1 MTLSR
6 AYRYRQE
13 GPRAPAPGA
22 DPTPVLGAVLEDVR
36 QTLRCPW
43 LDPAVEA
50 AARFP
55 VFFTA
60 AWSAIRPNV
69 GRSLLTLCRSLRT
82 EAANLARALLVPPD
96 LRKRLEPALGEGELT
111 RVEDCVRALHLA
123 SAKYQ
128 VVVHALYRA
137 AQRDRVGGTG
147 GEEPPA
153 RRGVPD
159 WQRWMA
165 ASVVPEES
173 SAVLEEARVALGLPA
188 PPVALRLLARWPP
201 AAAELWRELREAWGS
216 EAWEEAAARLRR
228 LVLAGVATL
237 PHPIELQWAALMV
250 RGFTEEDRLRA
261 AEVLAAHETAM
272 PSQTLASAFAW
283 VSLGA
288 PDVGTEA

>member
-13 GPRAPAPGA
+13 GPRGPASGG
-22 DPTPVLGAVLEDVR
+22 DPTAVLGAVLEDVR

-55 VFFTA
+55 VLLTA

-69 GRSLLTLCRSLRT
+69 GRTLLTLCRSLRT
-82 EAANLARALLVPPD
+82 EAADLARALLGPTD
-96 LRKRLEPALGEGELT
+96 LRKRLEPVLGEGELA

-137 AQRDRVGGTG
+137 ARRDRVGGTG
-147 GEEPPA
+147 GEEPPV

-165 ASVVPEES
+165 AELVPEES
-173 SAVLEEARVALGLPA
+173 RVVLDEARSALGLPA
-188 PPVALRLLARWPP
+188 PPAALRVLARWPP
-201 AAAELWRELREAWGS
+201 AAAELWRELREVWGS
-216 EAWEEAAARLRR
+216 EPWQEAATRLRR
-228 LVLAGVATL
+228 RVLAGVATL

-261 AEVLAAHETAM
+261 AAVLAAHEAAM
-272 PSQTLASAFAW
+272 PSHTLASAFAW
-283 VSLGA
+283 VSLGS
-288 PDVGTEA
+288 PDVGTEV

>member
-13 GPRAPAPGA
+13 GPRAPAAGA

-55 VFFTA
+55 VFLAA

-82 EAANLARALLVPPD
+82 EAADLARALLGPPD
-96 LRKRLEPALGEGELT
+96 LRKRLEPILGEAELA
-111 RVEDCVRALHLA
+111 RVEDCARALHLA

-128 VVVHALYRA
+128 VVVHVLYRA
-137 AQRDRVGGTG
+137 ARRDRVGGAG
-147 GEEPPA
+147 GEESPV

-165 ASVVPEES
+165 AEVVPEES
-173 SAVLEEARVALGLPA
+173 RAVLEEARNALGLPA
-188 PPVALRLLARWPP
+188 PPAPLRLLARWP
-201 AAAELWRELREAWGS
+201 AAAAGLWEELRRAWGS
-216 EAWEEAAARLRR
+216 GEWAEAVMRLRR
-228 LVLAGVATL
+228 IVLAGVATL
-237 PHPIELQWAALMV
+237 PHPIELQWAALVV

-261 AEVLAAHETAM
+261 AEVMAAHEAAM
-272 PSQTLASAFAW
+272 PSHTLASAFAW

-288 PDVGTEA
+288 PDVGTEV